1 MASAVRDGVEPD
13 REIVEVTQPETPRYL
28 AGRDRRPEVDRAGA
42 VQAQQTGS
50 KAKTQR
56 GIEVPAAFRR
66 VGLAL
71 EAAGV
76 GALVGRLPPAG
87 AAAGDA
93 GRGAPPR
100 HEQRDDRDDAR
111 EDSGEKDLAGQ

>member
-13 REIVEVTQPETPRYL
+13 REIVEGTQPETPRYL

-42 VQAQQTGS
+42 VQAQQTGT

-76 GALVGRLPPAG
+76 GALVGRLPPTG
-87 AAAGDA
+87 AAGDA
-93 GRGAPPR
+93 CRGAPPR

>member
-1 MASAVRDGVEPD
+1 M
-13 REIVEVTQPETPRYL
+13 
-28 AGRDRRPEVDRAGA
+28 DRAGA
-42 VQAQQTGS
+42 VQAQQTGA

-56 GIEVPAAFRR
+56 GVEVPAAFRR

-93 GRGAPPR
+93 RRAAPPR
-100 HEQRDDRDDAR
+100 DEDRDDRDDAR
-111 EDSGEKDLAGQ
+111 KESGEKDLAGQ